1 MPGYMKAVLPVLHDH
16 DQPTKEKDPVKS
28 CKLNT
33 FFLSFFL
40 SKYYAKVLIFK
51 NQFIYSWEDVL
62 KANNKFNFC
71 KLLSEGKRNSSVV
84 V

>member
-1 MPGYMKAVLPVLHDH
+1 MFQSKDDMPGYLKAVLPVLHDH
-16 DQPTKEKDPVKS
+16 DQPIKEKDPVKS
-28 CKLNT
+28 CKINML
-33 FFLSFFL
+33 
-40 SKYYAKVLIFK
+40 KCFK